1 MTTDLKRMYQSM
13 IEQEASLELE
23 TLPISGMK
31 NSHTNR
37 QILTIELGKTNLY
50 F

>member
-23 TLPISGMK
+23 NFTDK
-31 NSHTNR
+31 WD
-37 QILTIELGKTNLY
+37 EK
-50 F
+50 